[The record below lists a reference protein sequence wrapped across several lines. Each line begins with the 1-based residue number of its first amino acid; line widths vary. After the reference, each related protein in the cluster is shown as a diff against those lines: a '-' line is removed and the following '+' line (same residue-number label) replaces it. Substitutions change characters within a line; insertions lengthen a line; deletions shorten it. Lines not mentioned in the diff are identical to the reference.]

1 MNGKILGTILG
12 VVGVLLWFMPLAYV
26 NFMGMSAYQAGNH
39 IGGIAYLL
47 LLSSLAYAVLSW
59 IEQHVPRII
68 AASLALVIC
77 LLFLVQA
84 GTSVA
89 WGLIALIIVSSVSIF
104 LAVRDNK
111 LSRMIR
117 EGDKI

>member
-1 MNGKILGTILG
+1 MNPKIVGTVLGIIA
-12 VVGVLLWFMPLAYV
+12 VFLWFMPLANV
-26 NFMGMSAYQAGNH
+26 KFMGMAVYQAGNH

-47 LLSSLAYAVLSW
+47 LLASFAYVILSW
-59 IEQHVPRII
+59 MEQHVPRII
-68 AASLALVIC
+68 AASVATAIC

-89 WGLIALIIVSSVSIF
+89 WGLMGLIVVSIASIV

-111 LSRMIR
+111 SL
-117 EGDKI
+117 KQ